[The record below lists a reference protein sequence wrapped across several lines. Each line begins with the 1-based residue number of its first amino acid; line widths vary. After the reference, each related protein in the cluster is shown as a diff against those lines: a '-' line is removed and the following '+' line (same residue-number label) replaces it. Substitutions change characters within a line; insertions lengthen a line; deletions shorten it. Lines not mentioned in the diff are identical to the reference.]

1 MKKWNKDYYTVSVP
15 ELDDQHEQLF
25 VKLTSFI
32 ELVRQGSARTE
43 LLSLFDF
50 LQKYTQEHFAA
61 EEVAMAQYECP
72 TAQQN
77 IDEHKSFLEKL
88 NTFKNELGSEGPSQE
103 LAGRVQKEL
112 YLWLIGH
119 IARVDKALA
128 QAIASCNKKKK

>member
-43 LLSLFDF
+43 LLTLLDF
-50 LQKYTQEHFAA
+50 LEKYTQEHFTA
-61 EEVAMAQYECP
+61 EERAMAQYDCP
-72 TAQQN
+72 SAEQN
-77 IDEHKSFLEKL
+77 LIEHKGFLDKL
-88 NTFKNELGSEGPSQE
+88 HNFKNELSSQGPSQE

-128 QAIASCNKKKK
+128 QTIASCNKKKK